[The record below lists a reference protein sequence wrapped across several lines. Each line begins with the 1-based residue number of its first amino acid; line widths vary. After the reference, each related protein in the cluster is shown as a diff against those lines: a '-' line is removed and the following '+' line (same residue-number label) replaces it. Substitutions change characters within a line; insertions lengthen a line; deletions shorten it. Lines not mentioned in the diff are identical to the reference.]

1 MHVDTVRAWKDPIY
15 RESLSSEQIAALAP
29 HPAGSI
35 GFGRAGADDDR
46 DELLTLESVFVIC
59 ITLDQCVMQ

>member
-15 RESLSSEQIAALAP
+15 RESLSSEALATLAP
-29 HPAGSI
+29 HPAGSLEFSRD
-35 GFGRAGADDDR
+35 GSDDEGND
-46 DELLTLESVFVIC
+46 LLTLESVFVIC